1 MKNWSFHNVTPTHL
15 WGIEGF
21 EKSEG
26 GGGQDFLKMG
36 DVKDF
41 H

>member
-15 WGIEGF
+15 YGIEVF

-26 GGGQDFLKMG
+26 GGQDFLKIG
-36 DVKDF
+36 DVNDF